1 MSPQVSKEMFSTA
14 LREMGLNPEEFS
26 GQRLTLEGMCKLYEL
41 EEDAVM
47 DAVDLKKI
55 AAHYDYRNDVIW
67 VDALEAAHFYYC
79 VKNESPFYAE

>member
-1 MSPQVSKEMFSTA
+1 
-14 LREMGLNPEEFS
+14 
-26 GQRLTLEGMCKLYEL
+26 
-41 EEDAVM
+41 M

-79 VKNESPFYAE
+79 VRNESPFYAE